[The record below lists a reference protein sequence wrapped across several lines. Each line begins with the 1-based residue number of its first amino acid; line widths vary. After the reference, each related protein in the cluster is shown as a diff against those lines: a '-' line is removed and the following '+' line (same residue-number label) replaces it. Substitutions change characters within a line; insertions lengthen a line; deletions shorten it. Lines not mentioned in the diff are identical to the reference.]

1 MPHFVSPN
9 FEDRKLQPPFD
20 RDVID
25 VFEDRVRHWLLAPA
39 KLMLEQPPRFGLVPA
54 ASIAVGYIEP
64 IEIYM
69 SGEDSD
75 RRSREFFCRG
85 FGRIFQAEGQTE
97 EIQDAVANA
106 LYSALRCGFA
116 HDGMPKQGVN
126 FSLTF
131 QKPFLIT
138 WPMKN
143 GLFVASGKLQSAIVN
158 PKLMLDRIEKHFDAY
173 VRDLRRGTDATLISN
188 FKKAVAMKWAVGEPG
203 RFVAM
208 TEEHFLRGAL

>member
-1 MPHFVSPN
+1 LTHFVSPN
-9 FEDRKLQPPFD
+9 FNHRKLEPPFD

-69 SGEDSD
+69 SGDDSD

-85 FGRIFQAEGQTE
+85 FCRIFQAKGQTE
-97 EIQDAVANA
+97 EMQNAIANA
-106 LYSALRCGFA
+106 LYSAFRCGFA

-131 QKPFLIT
+131 PKPFLVT
-138 WPMKN
+138 WPMKDDA
-143 GLFVASGKLQSAIVN
+143 FVATGKLQSAIVN
-158 PKLMLDRIEKHFDAY
+158 PKLMIDRIEKHFDGY
-173 VRDLRRGTDATLISN
+173 VRDLRRGTDATLVAN
-188 FKKAVAMKWAVGEPG
+188 FKKAVAMKWAIGEPD
-203 RFVAM
+203 RLIAM
-208 TEEHFLRGAL
+208 TEEQFLRGAL